1 MLQFCFLVLIL
12 LSEKIA
18 NRSCSV
24 LANIYNVCSR
34 ADLSFE
40 PRPNQEQRDNEE
52 TLNKMKKLLIILFGL
67 WALCFSQES
76 KAQDWALKSNLLYD
90 ATTTINFGV
99 ERALAEKWTL
109 DVSGNWNPFQF
120 ADNKKWKHWLVQPEV
135 RYWTCRKFGGHFFA
149 LNLSGGQYNMGNIDS
164 LPKFLGTDFSQL
176 ADHRFEGWFAGAGV
190 GYGYAWM
197 LGKHWN
203 LEAEIGVGYAYS
215 DYTKYYCP
223 KCGEKIGRES
233 FNYFGLTKAAISL
246 VYLF

>member
-1 MLQFCFLVLIL
+1 
-12 LSEKIA
+12 
-18 NRSCSV
+18 
-24 LANIYNVCSR
+24 
-34 ADLSFE
+34 
-40 PRPNQEQRDNEE
+40 
-52 TLNKMKKLLIILFGL
+52 MKKLLIILFGL

-120 ADNKKWKHWLVQPEV
+120 ADNKKWKHWLVQPEF
-135 RYWTCRKFGGHFFA
+135 RWWTCERFNGHFLAAHLIGGGFNIGNLSSFPFSIWDSLEDYRYKGHAFGG
-149 LNLSGGQYNMGNIDS
+149 GI
-164 LPKFLGTDFSQL
+164 
-176 ADHRFEGWFAGAGV
+176 

-203 LEAEIGVGYAYS
+203 LEAEVGVGYAHAWYDQYS
-215 DYTKYYCP
+215 YAEQGAKTRSDGNKNYWGITK
-223 KCGEKIGRES
+223 
-233 FNYFGLTKAAISL
+233 LAISF